1 MNMKKKKWSTDHM
14 NFEAL
19 LQNITLHKVH
29 HILFAQVY
37 IFFLH
42 ILENKNLFQIL
53 GQTEGAY

>member
-37 IFFLH
+37 IFFFLQ

-53 GQTEGAY
+53 G

>member
-14 NFEAL
+14 SFEAL

-37 IFFLH
+37 IFLQ
-42 ILENKNLFQIL
+42 ILENKNLFQIFR
-53 GQTEGAY
+53 